1 MGFTTLDYFIVVAYL
16 IGIAVIGLVSGGRQ
30 TSAREYFLGRKN
42 IPWWAVCF
50 AIVATETS
58 TLTFISIPGLAYAT
72 NLNFLQLTFGYLIGR
87 VAISVVLLPEYAK
100 GDLVTA
106 YQLLG
111 QRFGPKMRNT
121 ASLTFMGTRLL
132 ADGVRL
138 YATAI
143 PLTLLLRGWK
153 QFADVP
159 SEQVYI
165 VSIILLAGMTL
176 VYTSIGGVRAVIW
189 TDVLQMFIYL
199 GGAIGAALVILNS
212 TGFPSLPGEK
222 FSIIRTGLDLSWKDF
237 VGTPYTLPAS
247 LLGGAFLSM
256 ASHGT
261 DQIIVQRLLTV
272 GTLSGS
278 RKALIGSGI
287 IVIFQFALF
296 LMIGA
301 LLYGYYGGS
310 SLQEL
315 GLHKGD
321 EIFPKFIIEQIPTG
335 LSGLIIAGL
344 LAAAMSTL
352 SGSINS
358 LASATMTDIYQPY
371 FAKPTSVGN
380 ELRLSRMASFFW
392 CVLLVGVAI
401 FFITNTSTFLVELAL
416 SIASVTYGGML
427 GAFLLAILFKQTAEK
442 DAIVGFIAGIIV
454 MTYLFAATTVAWTW
468 FTFIGTSTTMLVG
481 VTSSLL
487 FRARRSDASQPA

>member
-1 MGFTTLDYFIVVAYL
+1 MGFATLDYFIVIAYL
-16 IGIAVIGLVSGGRQ
+16 IAVAVLGIVSGGRQ
-30 TSAREYFLGRKN
+30 TSSQDYFLGKKN

-72 NLNFLQLTFGYLIGR
+72 NLNFLQLTAGYLIGR
-87 VAISVVLLPEYAK
+87 LVISVLLLPEYAK
-100 GDLVTA
+100 GELVTA

-111 QRFGPKMRNT
+111 RRFGPRMRNT
-121 ASLTFMGTRLL
+121 TSLTFMGTRLL

-143 PLTLLLRGWK
+143 PLTLLFKGWE

-159 SEQVYI
+159 VEQIYV
-165 VSIILLAGMTL
+165 VSILILAGMTL
-176 VYTSIGGVRAVIW
+176 LYTTFGGVRAVIW

-199 GGAIGAALVILNS
+199 GGAIGAAIVILNS
-212 TGFPSLPGEK
+212 TGFPSLSPEK
-222 FSIIRTGLDLSWKDF
+222 LSVIRTGLDLSWKDF
-237 VGTPYTLPAS
+237 VGTPYTLPAA

-272 GTLSGS
+272 GNLGGS

-287 IVIFQFALF
+287 IVILQFALF
-296 LMIGA
+296 LGIGI
-301 LLYGYYGGS
+301 LLYSYYGGV

-315 GLHKGD
+315 GLSKSD
-321 EIFPKFIIEQIPTG
+321 EIFPKFIIEQIPSG

-358 LASATMTDIYQPY
+358 LASATITDIYRPY
-371 FAKPTSVGN
+371 VAIHRPAAN
-380 ELRLSRMASFFW
+380 ELHLSRLVSLFW
-392 CVLLVGVAI
+392 CILLVGVAI
-401 FFITNTSTFLVELAL
+401 YFIANTSTFLVELAL
-416 SIASVTYGGML
+416 SIASVTYGGTL
-427 GAFLLAILFKQTAEK
+427 GAFLLAILFQRTTER
-442 DAIVGFIAGIIV
+442 DAVIGFLSGIAV
-454 MTYLFAATTVAWTW
+454 MAYLFTTATVAWTW
-468 FTFIGTSTTMLVG
+468 FTFIGTITTIIVG
-481 VTSSLL
+481 VTSSVLW
-487 FRARRSDASQPA
+487 RSQPSGTSN